1 MISIHKK
8 MIIDEHGKP
17 VEVIIPWVEF
27 KEIEEILGLDFDQ
40 VAIGDLKQAQKDREA
55 GNREAY
61 LDLESI

>member
-1 MISIHKK
+1 MLTIHKK
-8 MIIDEHGKP
+8 MIVDEHGKP

-27 KEIEEILGLDFDQ
+27 KEMEEILGLDFDQ
-40 VAIGDLKQAQKDREA
+40 AAIDDMKQAQKDREA

>member
-27 KEIEEILGLDFDQ
+27 KEMEEILGLDFDQ
-40 VAIGDLKQAQKDREA
+40 VAIDDLKQAQKDREA

-61 LDLESI
+61 LDFESI

>member
-17 VEVIIPWVEF
+17 VEVIIPWEEF
-27 KEIEEILGLDFDQ
+27 KEMEEILGLDFDQ
-40 VAIGDLKQAQKDREA
+40 TAIGDLKQAQKDRDA
-55 GNREAY
+55 GNKEAY